1 MWTSRRRAVALLQGA
16 AFLLLPFLRVR
27 GESAY
32 RFDIPS
38 LRLHFFGHVL
48 WIDEFHL
55 FLLGLLFLLVLTIAV
70 TVVLGRVWCGWL
82 CPQTVIAELA
92 SFAAGLFPKRLR
104 PSAKAV
110 LLLPL
115 SALVSLSLI
124 GYFVPPAELARNLF
138 RSPVLLGFFLSQWAV
153 IYGMVA
159 VLGTRF
165 CRTVCPYSM
174 LQEGVADRETISV
187 AFDPYRADCLRC
199 DLCTRVCPVGIDV
212 RKGNQRECIACARC
226 IDACAGITAR
236 RELAPFIAYRGTV
249 RRGKAYLLAGATAV
263 AALVFAAAL
272 LREPAVAFAVQ
283 WEGRADTPGANV
295 YRYAVRNGLPE
306 RLDLTLSVEGPARIV
321 GDPRLS
327 VHPHSRA
334 TGNVTVRAEGPL
346 PQEVRFTAEG
356 GRVRLARKAAYP

>member
-1 MWTSRRRAVALLQGA
+1 MWTSRRRVVALLQGA
-16 AFLLLPFLRVR
+16 AILLIPFLRVG
-27 GESAY
+27 GESAF

-92 SFAAGLFPKRLR
+92 EWAALLLPKRLR

-115 SALVSLSLI
+115 TALVSLSLLW
-124 GYFVPPAELARNLF
+124 YFVPPAEVARNLF
-138 RSPVLLGFFLSQWAV
+138 GSPVLLGFFLAQWAV

-174 LQEGVADRETISV
+174 LQNGVADRETISV
-187 AFDPYRADCLRC
+187 AFDPSRADCLRC

-212 RKGNQRECIACARC
+212 RKGDQRECIACARC
-226 IDACAGITAR
+226 IDACERVTAR

-249 RRGKAYLLAGATAV
+249 RRPKAYLLAGATAV
-263 AALVFAAAL
+263 SALVFAAAL
-272 LREPAVAFAVQ
+272 LQKPAVAFAVQ
-283 WEGRADTPGANV
+283 WVGRAETGGANV
-295 YRYAVRNGLPE
+295 YRFSVRNDLPE
-306 RLDLTLSVEGPARIV
+306 HLSLTLSVEGPVLLQGDSRIHV
-321 GDPRLS
+321 PPR
-327 VHPHSRA
+327 SRA
-334 TGNVTVRAEGPL
+334 TGRVTVRAEGAP
-346 PQEVRFTAEG
+346 PAEVRFTAEG
-356 GRVRLARKAAYP
+356 GGVMLGRKAAFP

>member
-1 MWTSRRRAVALLQGA
+1 MWTSRRRAAALLQGA

-27 GESAY
+27 GESAF

-38 LRLHFFGHVL
+38 LRLHFFGSVL
-48 WIDEFHL
+48 WIDEFYL
-55 FLLGLLFLLVLTIAV
+55 FLLGLLFLALLTIAV

-92 SFAAGLFPKRLR
+92 EWAAAALPKRLR

-110 LLLPL
+110 ILLPL

-124 GYFVPPAELARNLF
+124 GYFVPPAEAARNLF
-138 RSPVLLGFFLSQWAV
+138 RSPVLTGFFLAQWAV
-153 IYGMVA
+153 VYGMVA

-174 LQEGVADRETISV
+174 LQEGVSDRETISV
-187 AFDPYRADCLRC
+187 AFDPSRADCLRC

-226 IDACAGITAR
+226 IDACGAVTAR
-236 RELAPFIAYRGTV
+236 RELEPFIAYRGTI
-249 RRGKAYLLAGATAV
+249 RRGKTYILAGATAA

-272 LREPAVAFAVQ
+272 LQKPAVAFAVQ
-283 WEGRADTPGANV
+283 WERHAEIPGANV
-295 YRYAVRNGLPE
+295 YRFAVRNDLPG
-306 RLDLTLSVEGPARIV
+306 RLDLTLSVEGMARIV
-321 GDPRLS
+321 GDPR
-327 VHPHSRA
+327 VTVRPRSRA
-334 TGNVTVRAEGPL
+334 TGNVIVRAEGQP
-346 PQEVRFTAEG
+346 PREVRFTAEG
-356 GRVRLARKAAYP
+356 CGVRIGRRAAFP

>member
-55 FLLGLLFLLVLTIAV
+55 FLLGILFLAILAIAV

-82 CPQTVIAELA
+82 CPQTVIAELGRW
-92 SFAAGLFPKRLR
+92 AAAALPNRLR
-104 PSAKAV
+104 PSGMVV

-124 GYFVPPAELARNLF
+124 WYFVPPAEATRNLF
-138 RSPVLLGFFLSQWAV
+138 RSPVLAGFFLAQWAV

-187 AFDPYRADCLRC
+187 AFDPSRADCLRC
-199 DLCTRVCPVGIDV
+199 VLCTRVCPVGIDV
-212 RKGNQRECIACARC
+212 RKGDQRECIACARC

-263 AALVFAAAL
+263 SALVFAAAL
-272 LREPAVAFAVQ
+272 LQKPAVAFAVQ

-295 YRYAVRNGLPE
+295 YRYAVRNDLPE

-321 GDPRLS
+321 GDPR
-327 VHPHSRA
+327 VAVRPRSRA
-334 TGNVTVRAEGPL
+334 TGSVVVRAEGQP
-346 PQEVRFTAEG
+346 PEEVRFTAEG
-356 GRVRLARKAAYP
+356 GGLRLGRKAAFP

>member
-1 MWTSRRRAVALLQGA
+1 MWTSRRRVVALLQGA
-16 AFLLLPFLRVR
+16 AILLIPFLRVG
-27 GESAY
+27 GESAF

-55 FLLGLLFLLVLTIAV
+55 FLLGLLFLLILTIAV

-92 SFAAGLFPKRLR
+92 SFAAGLLPKRIR

-115 SALVSLSLI
+115 SALVSLSLLW
-124 GYFVPPAELARNLF
+124 YFVPPAEVARNLF
-138 RSPVLLGFFLSQWAV
+138 GSPVLLGFFLAQWAV

-174 LQEGVADRETISV
+174 LQNGVADRETISV
-187 AFDPYRADCLRC
+187 AFDPFRADCLRC

-212 RKGNQRECIACARC
+212 RKGDQRECIACARC
-226 IDACAGITAR
+226 IDACERVTAR

-249 RRGKAYLLAGATAV
+249 RRPKAYLLAGATAV
-263 AALVFAAAL
+263 SGLVFAVAL
-272 LREPAVAFAVQ
+272 LQKPAVAFAVQ
-283 WEGRADTPGANV
+283 WEGRAETEGANV
-295 YRYAVRNGLPE
+295 YRVSVRNDLPE
-306 RLDLTLSVEGPARIV
+306 HLSLTLSAEGPV
-321 GDPRLS
+321 LLQGDSRLHVPPR
-327 VHPHSRA
+327 SRA
-334 TGNVTVRAEGPL
+334 TGRVTVRAEGAP
-346 PQEVRFTAEG
+346 PAEVRFTAEG
-356 GRVRLARKAAYP
+356 GGVRLGQKAAFP